1 MKLTKVKEIFL
12 LISDLMMEPLGI
24 QDWIP
29 SGPIVE
35 ILVMFST
42 GNIVEIPLQRQRN
55 VSFGNVVNGFE
66 ILVCISYGLL

>member
-12 LISDLMMEPLGI
+12 LISDLMMEPLGR

-29 SGPIVE
+29 SGP
-35 ILVMFST
+35 
-42 GNIVEIPLQRQRN
+42 IVEIPLQRQRN

-66 ILVCISYGLL
+66 IFVCISYGLL